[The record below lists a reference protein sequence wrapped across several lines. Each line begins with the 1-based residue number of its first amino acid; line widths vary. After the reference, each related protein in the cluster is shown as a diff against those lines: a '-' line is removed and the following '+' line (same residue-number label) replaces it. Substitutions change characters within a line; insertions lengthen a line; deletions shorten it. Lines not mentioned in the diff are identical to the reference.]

1 MAQVEA
7 TKNNQY
13 LTFTMGDE
21 NYAVPVCEVR
31 EVLSVPKVTRIPRM
45 PPYLKGV
52 VNLRGSVVPILDLKL
67 RFGMGETA
75 ITPATGI
82 IVVEIPVGD
91 GEDGDRMLHLGMFA
105 DTVKK
110 VITIGDGEIEP
121 SPTIGMRI
129 QTSFITGI
137 GRVDEG
143 FIVILNIRE
152 VLSGEDIE
160 LADSARTAVAEA

>member
-1 MAQVEA
+1 MTQVEA

-13 LTFTMGDE
+13 LTFSMGDE
-21 NYAVPVCEVR
+21 DYAVPVCDVR

-67 RFGMGETA
+67 KFGLGETA

-82 IVVEIPVGD
+82 IVVEIPYGD
-91 GEDGDRMLHLGMFA
+91 GDDGANLLHLGIFA

-110 VITIGDGEIEP
+110 VITIGDEDIEP
-121 SPTIGMRI
+121 SPKIGLRI
-129 QTSFITGI
+129 QTAFITGI

-143 FIVILNIRE
+143 FIVILNTRE
-152 VLSGEDIE
+152 VLTSEDLE
-160 LADSARTAVAEA
+160 LADSARSVTAEA